1 MTLGCDPAIIRGG
14 KTTGPCHRRRAGVWT
29 SYKSVP
35 AGQAGRTIRCSRNYS
50 PWDSCTMN
58 RARMSNH
65 ASRIT
70 LSAGPGIPL
79 MPRF

>member
-1 MTLGCDPAIIRGG
+1 
-14 KTTGPCHRRRAGVWT
+14 
-29 SYKSVP
+29 
-35 AGQAGRTIRCSRNYS
+35 
-50 PWDSCTMN
+50 MN

-79 MPRF
+79 MPRFNCNMAGEDRPVIAPVTLT